1 MINIAICDDEKK
13 TVRELES
20 LTKSFFNQSG
30 TETDIVGFY
39 DGASLL
45 ESASATDYDVI
56 FLDIKMSAPDG
67 METAR
72 KLREMRFKGYIIFVT
87 VLEDYVFDAFEVS
100 AYDYLVKPVENEKFL
115 RTMSR
120 LQKQL
125 ESSFITIQRD
135 GQNYF
140 LNLDDILYCE
150 VLNRKIYIHT
160 LDRGTFDYYG
170 KIEDLEK
177 RLTGSNR
184 NFFRCH
190 RSFLVNLA
198 HLNGFG
204 HGYAFLADGEK
215 IPVSRLRKD
224 AFETAVSK
232 YIAENPR
239 GLVLPQC

>member
-1 MINIAICDDEKK
+1 MINIAICDDERE

-20 LTKSFFNQSG
+20 RTKSFFDQSG

-45 ESASATDYDVI
+45 ESASVTDYDVI
-56 FLDIKMSAPDG
+56 FLDIRMSAPDG

-72 KLREMRFKGYIIFVT
+72 ELRKMRFKGYIIFVT

-120 LQKQL
+120 LQKRL

-140 LNLDDILYCE
+140 FNLDDILYCE

-177 RLTGSNR
+177 RLAGSSR

-204 HGYAFLADGEK
+204 KGYALLSDGEK
-215 IPVSRLRKD
+215 IPVSRLR
-224 AFETAVSK
+224 
-232 YIAENPR
+232 AESLR
-239 GLVLPQC
+239 RLVLPHS

>member
-13 TVRELES
+13 TVRELERR
-20 LTKSFFNQSG
+20 TKSFFNQSG
-30 TETDIVGFY
+30 TETAIAGFY

-56 FLDIKMSAPDG
+56 FLDIRMSAPDG

-120 LQKQL
+120 LQKRL

-140 LNLDDILYCE
+140 LNLDGILYCE

-160 LDRGTFDYYG
+160 SDG
-170 KIEDLEK
+170 
-177 RLTGSNR
+177 
-184 NFFRCH
+184 
-190 RSFLVNLA
+190 
-198 HLNGFG
+198 
-204 HGYAFLADGEK
+204 GY
-215 IPVSRLRKD
+215 V
-224 AFETAVSK
+224 
-232 YIAENPR
+232 
-239 GLVLPQC
+239 